1 MVARHETVYYIDR
14 MIAVKRS
21 SFFMS
26 NFAIDIDITRMS
38 THSRLT
44 YFDKKVCPTIFF
56 FFFFFAVLKWIKYYY
71 E

>member
-1 MVARHETVYYIDR
+1 MVARHETVYYIGR

-21 SFFMS
+21 SFSTS
-26 NFAIDIDITRMS
+26 NFAIDIDITTRTS

-56 FFFFFAVLKWIKYYY
+56 FFFFLLYLG